1 LEVFRVLRGLLD
13 AATHFGQPLSLFS
26 SKALL
31 LSGARLLLP
40 YVASG
45 ANDAANY
52 KAVQEHANPH
62 GRAASK
68 SSKRGSGAQ
77 DDSRIQPICA
87 PEMGLNAFFK
97 LVAAVSKVVSEEQR
111 EDARRLAAMPDI
123 ALQATVIFQDLY
135 AARGSKFLALGAM
148 AESVL
153 DAAGS
158 AALTGACMGSDQLVF
173 TVVDGD
179 VVRTAASAPGLLA
192 ANDDMSHEAWAR
204 HFWVQEFNA
213 QNRSACFTFDKVKVR
228 VHSVKDGADVVSL
241 FALGGLAL
249 LHEFAEKPNTKVR
262 GAEGRERNLRLQLR
276 ITEIEE
282 TACALVLADD
292 DNARDEGFTV
302 EEVRVV
308 LLAWTPLMWA
318 AAAGMFA
325 AYRVRHPPPLRGN
338 GQGGIGVGGSGQ
350 GGSGEGGS
358 GEGGSGEGG
367 SGEGGSGQGGSGEGG
382 ADENAPPNGRAP
394 PVRGRRKLNLADP
407 SRTGI
412 RTNVYVHF
420 AAMCDALSKSLDK
433 IAGTR
438 GLRMGL
444 RNASIEE
451 ANAERGATSAVAQV
465 ATAPA
470 QTIEQVML
478 AMLDRHV

>member
-1 LEVFRVLRGLLD
+1 MLRGLLD

-338 GQGGIGVGGSGQ
+338 GQGGIG
-350 GGSGEGGS
+350 
-358 GEGGSGEGG
+358 
-367 SGEGGSGQGGSGEGG
+367 EGGSGQGGSGEGG

-412 RTNVYVHF
+412 RTNGYVHF

>member
-1 LEVFRVLRGLLD
+1 MEVFRVLRGLLD

-338 GQGGIGVGGSGQ
+338 GQGGIG
-350 GGSGEGGS
+350 
-358 GEGGSGEGG
+358 
-367 SGEGGSGQGGSGEGG
+367 EGGSGQGGSGEGG